1 MRVLTLTLVTD
12 GSSDRALVPLVE
24 WLLTAKVPDHPFAVR
39 MAEGLPA
46 WGKGLAARVR
56 FAHAMYPS
64 DALIIHRD
72 SEAGSWAERFEQ
84 IAHAVSDVQL
94 ATWIPIIPVRMT
106 EAWFLFDQRSIRR
119 AAGRPADVVDLG
131 LPHRRRWEV
140 EPDPKEIL
148 FSALRIG
155 SGLTGR
161 RLSKF
166 DVNAARARVANLIDD
181 FSYLRGMTCFDD
193 FENRLDRFLAN
204 IDLTDD

>member
-12 GSSDRALVPLVE
+12 GTSDRALVPLVE
-24 WLLTAKVPDHPFAVR
+24 WLLTVKVPEHPFAVR

-72 SEAGSWAERFEQ
+72 SEAGSWTERVEQ
-84 IAHAVSDVQL
+84 IAQAVSDVQVPS
-94 ATWIPIIPVRMT
+94 WIPIIPVRMT
-106 EAWFLFDQRSIRR
+106 EAWFLCDQRSIRR
-119 AAGRPADVVDLG
+119 AAGRPADVVDLR
-131 LPHRRRWEV
+131 LPHRRRWEL

-148 FSALRIG
+148 FSALRIA

-166 DVNAARARVANLIDD
+166 DLNGARARVANLIDD

-193 FENRLDRFLAN
+193 FEKRIDHFLAN
-204 IDLTDD
+204 INLTVD